1 MVLYTT
7 HCPMC
12 RVLKKKL
19 DEANIDYTECD
30 DIDIM
35 KSKNIVSV
43 PQLET
48 DDGIIMDFTK
58 AIAWINRG

>member
-19 DEANIDYTECD
+19 DEAHIDYTECD
-30 DIDIM
+30 DIDVM

-48 DDGIIMDFTK
+48 DDGVIMDFTK